1 VTYAQF
7 TAQQHREGSIA
18 WAIQRYQQDMA
29 AMKRPIGPS
38 PRYNLGVVQR
48 MPFGALKMKKLSKAD
63 VIAFATELRKTR
75 SAATVGQYVGNVSGV
90 LDWAGSAWAGYE
102 EVSSAAVLAAKPLM
116 KKTQLVGK
124 SQARKRRPSDEEILK
139 LLNWYAK
146 PNARGKARQIRMA
159 EIMAF
164 AIVSSRRLGEICR
177 ITHGDVDYE
186 QKVYWVRNVKH
197 PTRKQGNDKRFILWP
212 ELAEI
217 IRRQPRTGT
226 HPDERIF
233 PFNSHSASASYTNA
247 KKACGILGLRFHD
260 NRREAISQWLKKMS
274 PQNVRIAVS
283 GHDTTHILEHVYD
296 GRDSLELIREGL
308 MQQPAAT

>member
-1 VTYAQF
+1 MSGWQY
-7 TAQQHREGSIA
+7 SIADFKAGTVA
-18 WAIQRYQQDMA
+18 WAIQRYIEEMA
-29 AMKRPIGPS
+29 EMKRQLGPS

-48 MPFGALKMKKLSKAD
+48 MSFGALNIKKLSKAD
-63 VIAFATELRKTR
+63 LIEFAKELRKTR
-75 SAATVGQYVGNVSGV
+75 SAATVGQYVGNVKSV

-102 EVSSAAVLAAKPLM
+102 DVSSAQIIAAKPLM

-124 SQARKRRPSDEEILK
+124 SQARKRRPSNEEILK
-139 LLNWYAK
+139 LLDWYAK

-159 EIMAF
+159 EIIAF
-164 AIVSSRRLGEICR
+164 ALVSSRRLGEICR

-233 PFNSHSASASYTNA
+233 PFNSHSCSASYTNA
-247 KKACGILGLRFHD
+247 KKACEIVGLRFHD

-308 MQQPAAT
+308 MQQPAA